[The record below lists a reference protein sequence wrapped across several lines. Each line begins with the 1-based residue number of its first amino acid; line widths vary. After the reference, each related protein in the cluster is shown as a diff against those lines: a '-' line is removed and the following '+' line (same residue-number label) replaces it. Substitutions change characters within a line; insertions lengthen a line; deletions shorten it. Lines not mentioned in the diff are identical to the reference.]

1 MLNFALAVVFAFAR
15 RPFRAWV
22 YSRYNF
28 VFHTVTITA
37 TYLTLVLCVLTV
49 RLFVK
54 LSEGMPQNSTK
65 NAKGMKHKPLR
76 KKDAKNSCPADLWG
90 TFLLYGI
97 AVSLL
102 FLTLSRT
109 GYLAVL
115 VMTAVLLIFVPVF
128 VYRQKIREIFRALVY
143 MIAAFVICLPMTY
156 SGIRLLPALYNDP
169 YLYEIEDS
177 ASAIHKDDP
186 KDSDAYMSVS
196 YFKYVIENKLLSDAS
211 ELTEQTELFC
221 NAVTGKMTC
230 W

>member
-1 MLNFALAVVFAFAR
+1 MKVV
-15 RPFRAWV
+15 
-22 YSRYNF
+22 N
-28 VFHTVTITA
+28 
-37 TYLTLVLCVLTV
+37 
-49 RLFVK
+49 
-54 LSEGMPQNSTK
+54 Q
-65 NAKGMKHKPLR
+65 PLR

-169 YLYEIEDS
+169 
-177 ASAIHKDDP
+177 
-186 KDSDAYMSVS
+186 SV
-196 YFKYVIENKLLSDAS
+196 
-211 ELTEQTELFC
+211 
-221 NAVTGKMTC
+221 
-230 W
+230 

>member
-1 MLNFALAVVFAFAR
+1 
-15 RPFRAWV
+15 
-22 YSRYNF
+22 
-28 VFHTVTITA
+28 
-37 TYLTLVLCVLTV
+37 
-49 RLFVK
+49 
-54 LSEGMPQNSTK
+54 
-65 NAKGMKHKPLR
+65 MKHKPLR

-186 KDSDAYMSVS
+186 KDSDAL
-196 YFKYVIENKLLSDAS
+196 YVGLLF
-211 ELTEQTELFC
+211 QIC
-221 NAVTGKMTC
+221 HRK
-230 W
+230 

>member
-1 MLNFALAVVFAFAR
+1 M
-15 RPFRAWV
+15 
-22 YSRYNF
+22 
-28 VFHTVTITA
+28 
-37 TYLTLVLCVLTV
+37 
-49 RLFVK
+49 
-54 LSEGMPQNSTK
+54 
-65 NAKGMKHKPLR
+65 
-76 KKDAKNSCPADLWG
+76 
-90 TFLLYGI
+90 LYGI

-186 KDSDAYMSVS
+186 KDSDAL
-196 YFKYVIENKLLSDAS
+196 YVGF
-211 ELTEQTELFC
+211 LFQIC
-221 NAVTGKMTC
+221 HRK
-230 W
+230 